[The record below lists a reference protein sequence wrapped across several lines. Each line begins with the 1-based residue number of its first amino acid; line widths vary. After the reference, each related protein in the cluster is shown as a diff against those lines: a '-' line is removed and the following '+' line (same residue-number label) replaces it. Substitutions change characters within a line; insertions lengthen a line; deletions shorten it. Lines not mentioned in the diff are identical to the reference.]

1 MAGSKTM
8 FNSEWMDITLNS
20 DISSCIK
27 PVPSN
32 RFQAH
37 CSVCH
42 KNFELSNMGRGA
54 VLSHMKSVSHMKK
67 IGGGYSSNTIRSFLN
82 LTDKSQQQA
91 ISSRVVAADDT
102 VTLLQPRS
110 DSASNL
116 SHVPSTSCNNAAG
129 LSNVQVE
136 VKGTKMSD
144 ADKMDNF
151 IVKTSVTDSDIIWA
165 LQFVMNHLSFQKNN

>member
-1 MAGSKTM
+1 M
-8 FNSEWMDITLNS
+8 FNSEWMDKTLNS
-20 DISSCIK
+20 DFSSCIK

-54 VLSHMKSVSHMKK
+54 VVSHIMKSVLHMKK
-67 IGGGYSSNTIRSFLN
+67 IGGGNSSSTIRSFLN
-82 LTDKSQQQA
+82 VNDKSQQQA
-91 ISSRVVAADDT
+91 IPSRVVAADDT
-102 VTLLQPRS
+102 ATLLHPLS

-129 LSNVQVE
+129 LSNVQVQ
-136 VKGTKMSD
+136 VKGTTISD

-151 IVKTSVTDSDIIWA
+151 IVKKSVTI
-165 LQFVMNHLSFQKNN
+165 VG

>member
-1 MAGSKTM
+1 MAGSKSM
-8 FNSEWMDITLNS
+8 FNPEWMYKTLNP
-20 DISSCIK
+20 DFSSCIK
-27 PVPSN
+27 PVPSY

-54 VLSHMKSVSHMKK
+54 VVSHMKSVSLMKK
-67 IGGGYSSNTIRSFLN
+67 IGGGNSSYTIRSFLN
-82 LTDKSQQQA
+82 VTDKSQQQT

-102 VTLLQPRS
+102 ATLLQPLS

-116 SHVPSTSCNNAAG
+116 SHVPSASCNNAAG

-136 VKGTKMSD
+136 VIGTKMSD

-151 IVKTSVTDSDIIWA
+151 IVK
-165 LQFVMNHLSFQKNN
+165 QNLSLIVR